1 MTKHQRDIY
10 VISCIWIVTSTYL
23 ITLLFPA
30 STMLTLN
37 NTNSQPPTFLLTGI
51 PGLRAAQ
58 VWISIPFCLL
68 YVIALFGNSM
78 ILLVIL
84 HEHSLHEPM
93 YYFLSMLSVTDL
105 SLSLCTLS
113 TTLGVL
119 WFDAR
124 EINLNA
130 CIAQMFFLHGFTF
143 MESGVLLAM
152 AFDRFV
158 AICDPL
164 RYTTI
169 LTNARI
175 AQIGTTVLIRNVA
188 VMLPVV
194 LFVKRLSFCRSLVL
208 SHSYCYHVDLI
219 QLSCTDN
226 RINSILG
233 LFALFSTTGFDCP
246 CILFS
251 YVLIIRSVLSIA
263 SSDERQ
269 KAFNTCISHISAV
282 AIFYIPLISL
292 SLVHRYGHSAPAF
305 VHTIMANVF
314 LLIPPVLNPII
325 YSVKTKQIQRAIIK
339 FYLRSKVRC
348 NQ

>member
-1 MTKHQRDIY
+1 MLCLIIQ
-10 VISCIWIVTSTYL
+10 ISLSSQPL
-23 ITLLFPA
+23 I
-30 STMLTLN
+30 MWVLN
-37 NTNSQPPTFLLTGI
+37 NTSAQPLTFLLTGI

-58 VWISIPFCLL
+58 IWVSIPVCLL
-68 YVIALFGNSM
+68 YAGALSGNSM
-78 ILLVIL
+78 ILFVVLR
-84 HEHSLHEPM
+84 EQSLHEPM
-93 YYFLSMLSVTDL
+93 YYFLSRLSATDL

-113 TTLGVL
+113 TTLGVF
-119 WFDAR
+119 WFEAR

-130 CIAQMFFLHGFTF
+130 CVAQMFFLHGFTF

-152 AFDRFV
+152 AFDHFV

-175 AQIGTTVLIRNVA
+175 AQIGMSMLTRNVA

-194 LFVKRLSFCRSLVL
+194 LVVKRLSFCSSMVL

-246 CILFS
+246 CILLS
-251 YVLIIRSVLSIA
+251 YVLIIQSVLSIA
-263 SSDERQ
+263 SIEGRQ

-282 AIFYIPLISL
+282 AIFSIPLISL
-292 SLVHRYGHSAPAF
+292 SLVHRYGHSAPPF
-305 VHTIMANVF
+305 VHTIMANIF

-325 YSVKTKQIQRAIIK
+325 YSVKTKQIQKAVIK
-339 FYLRSKVRC
+339 VLIQKRL
-348 NQ
+348 QI

>member
-1 MTKHQRDIY
+1 M
-10 VISCIWIVTSTYL
+10 L
-23 ITLLFPA
+23 I
-30 STMLTLN
+30 LN
-37 NTNSQPPTFLLTGI
+37 NTNAQPPTFFLTGI
-51 PGLRAAQ
+51 PGLSTAQ

-68 YVIALFGNSM
+68 YVVALSGNSM
-78 ILLVIL
+78 ILFVVLR
-84 HEHSLHEPM
+84 EQSLHEPM
-93 YYFLSMLSVTDL
+93 YYFLSMLSATDL

-113 TTLGVL
+113 TTLGVF
-119 WFDAR
+119 WFEAR
-124 EINLNA
+124 EINLNG

-143 MESGVLLAM
+143 TESGVLLAM

-175 AQIGTTVLIRNVA
+175 AQIGVGMLIRNVA
-188 VMLPVV
+188 VMLLVV
-194 LFVKRLSFCRSLVL
+194 LFVKKLSFCGSTVL

-226 RINSILG
+226 RINNILG
-233 LFALFSTTGFDCP
+233 LFAVFITTGFDCP
-246 CILFS
+246 CILLS
-251 YVLIIRSVLSIA
+251 YILIIRSVLSIA
-263 SSDERQ
+263 SSEEQQ

-282 AIFYIPLISL
+282 AIFYIPFISL
-292 SLVHRYGHSAPAF
+292 SLVRRYGHSAPAF

-325 YSVKTKQIQRAIIK
+325 YSVKNKQIRKVVIK
-339 FYLRSKVRC
+339 VLNKKKL
-348 NQ
+348 QI

>member
-1 MTKHQRDIY
+1 MS
-10 VISCIWIVTSTYL
+10 V
-23 ITLLFPA
+23 
-30 STMLTLN
+30 LN
-37 NTNSQPPTFLLTGI
+37 NTNAQSVTFFLTGI
-51 PGLRAAQ
+51 PDLRSEQ

-68 YVIALFGNSM
+68 YAIALSGHSE
-78 ILLVIL
+78 ILLVVL
-84 HEHSLHEPM
+84 FEHSLHEPM
-93 YYFLSMLSVTDL
+93 YYFLAMLSATDL

-119 WFDAR
+119 WFEVR

-143 MESGVLLAM
+143 MSGVQLAM

-164 RYTTI
+164 KYTTI

-175 AQIGTTVLIRNVA
+175 ALTGVFVLIRNVT

-194 LFVKRLSFCRSLVL
+194 LFVKRLSFCKSLVL
-208 SHSYCYHVDLI
+208 SHSFCYHVDVI

-226 RINSILG
+226 RINSIFG
-233 LFALFSTTGFDCP
+233 LLALFSTTGFDCP
-246 CILFS
+246 CILLS
-251 YVLIIRSVLSIA
+251 YILIIRSVLGIA
-263 SSDERQ
+263 SSEEQQ

-292 SLVHRYGHSAPAF
+292 SLVHRYGRSAPPF

-325 YSVKTKQIQRAIIK
+325 YSVKTKQIRKALRKVLIQRKCQI
-339 FYLRSKVRC
+339 
-348 NQ
+348 

>member
-1 MTKHQRDIY
+1 
-10 VISCIWIVTSTYL
+10 
-23 ITLLFPA
+23 
-30 STMLTLN
+30 MLVLN
-37 NTNSQPPTFLLTGI
+37 NTNAQSVTFFLTGI
-51 PGLRAAQ
+51 PGLRSGQ

-68 YVIALFGNSM
+68 YIIALSGNSM
-78 ILLVIL
+78 ILLVVL
-84 HEHSLHEPM
+84 REHSLHEPM
-93 YYFLSMLSVTDL
+93 YYFLAMLSTTDL

-119 WFDAR
+119 WFEAR

-175 AQIGTTVLIRNVA
+175 ALIGMIVLIKNVA
-188 VMLPVV
+188 VMVPVA
-194 LFVKRLSFCRSLVL
+194 LFVKKLSFCKSLVL
-208 SHSYCYHVDLI
+208 SHSYCYHVDVI

-226 RINSILG
+226 RINNILG
-233 LFALFSTTGFDCP
+233 LFTIFFTAGFDC
-246 CILFS
+246 CFILLS
-251 YVLIIRSVLSIA
+251 YILIIRSVLSIA
-263 SSDERQ
+263 SSEERQ

-292 SLVHRYGHSAPAF
+292 SLVRRYGHSAPAF

-325 YSVKTKQIQRAIIK
+325 YSVKTKQIRKAIMKVLIQRKCQI
-339 FYLRSKVRC
+339 
-348 NQ
+348 

>member
-1 MTKHQRDIY
+1 
-10 VISCIWIVTSTYL
+10 
-23 ITLLFPA
+23 
-30 STMLTLN
+30 MLVLN
-37 NTNSQPPTFLLTGI
+37 NTSAQSLAFFLTGI
-51 PGLRAAQ
+51 PGLRSAQ

-68 YVIALFGNSM
+68 YAIALSGNSM
-78 ILLVIL
+78 ILLVVL
-84 HEHSLHEPM
+84 RENSLHEPM
-93 YYFLSMLSVTDL
+93 YYFLAMLSVTDL

-113 TTLGVL
+113 TTLGVF
-119 WFDAR
+119 WFGAR
-124 EINLNA
+124 KINLNA

-158 AICDPL
+158 AICNPL

-175 AQIGTTVLIRNVA
+175 AQIGVIVLIRNVS
-188 VMLPVV
+188 VMFPVV
-194 LFVKRLSFCRSLVL
+194 LFVKRLSFCKSLVL
-208 SHSYCYHVDLI
+208 SHSYCYHVDVI

-226 RINSILG
+226 RLNSIFG

-246 CILFS
+246 CILVS
-251 YVLIIRSVLSIA
+251 YILIIRSVLNIA
-263 SSDERQ
+263 SSEERQ

-292 SLVHRYGHSAPAF
+292 SLVHRYGRSAPPF
-305 VHTIMANVF
+305 VHIIMANVF

-325 YSVKTKQIQRAIIK
+325 YSVKTKQIQKAIV
-339 FYLRSKVRC
+339 KVLIQKKC
-348 NQ
+348 QI

>member
-1 MTKHQRDIY
+1 
-10 VISCIWIVTSTYL
+10 
-23 ITLLFPA
+23 
-30 STMLTLN
+30 MLVLN
-37 NTNSQPPTFLLTGI
+37 NTRDQSPTFFLTGI
-51 PGLRAAQ
+51 PGLRSVQ

-68 YVIALFGNSM
+68 YIMALSGNGV
-78 ILLVIL
+78 ILLVVL

-93 YYFLSMLSVTDL
+93 YYFLAMLSATDL

-113 TTLGVL
+113 TTLAVF
-119 WFDAR
+119 WFEAR
-124 EINLNA
+124 KINLNA
-130 CIAQMFFLHGFTF
+130 CVAQMFFLHGLTFT
-143 MESGVLLAM
+143 ESGVLLAM

-175 AQIGTTVLIRNVA
+175 AQIGVVVLIRNVS

-194 LFVKRLSFCRSLVL
+194 LFVKRLSFCKSLVL
-208 SHSYCYHVDLI
+208 SHSYCYHVDVI

-233 LFALFSTTGFDCP
+233 LFALFSTAGFDCP
-246 CILFS
+246 CILVS
-251 YVLIIRSVLSIA
+251 YILIIRSVLSIA
-263 SSDERQ
+263 SSEERQ

-292 SLVHRYGHSAPAF
+292 SLVHRYGRSAPPF

-325 YSVKTKQIQRAIIK
+325 YSVKTKQIRKAIV
-339 FYLRSKVRC
+339 KVLIRKKC
-348 NQ
+348 QI

>member
-1 MTKHQRDIY
+1 MLRSIIQ
-10 VISCIWIVTSTYL
+10 TSL
-23 ITLLFPA
+23 SSQCLVMLVLN
-30 STMLTLN
+30 STDT
-37 NTNSQPPTFLLTGI
+37 QPLTFLLTGI

-58 VWISIPFCLL
+58 VWASIPFCLL
-68 YVIALFGNSM
+68 YAIALSGNGM
-78 ILLVIL
+78 ILLAVL
-84 HEHSLHEPM
+84 REKRLHEPM
-93 YYFLSMLSVTDL
+93 YYFLSMLSATDL

-113 TTLGVL
+113 TTLGVF
-119 WFDAR
+119 WFEAR
-124 EINLNA
+124 KINLNA

-152 AFDRFV
+152 AWDRFV

-175 AQIGTTVLIRNVA
+175 AQIGVSMLMRNVA

-194 LFVKRLSFCRSLVL
+194 LSVKRLSFCGSTVL

-246 CILFS
+246 CILLS
-251 YVLIIRSVLSIA
+251 YVLIVRSVLSIT
-263 SSDERQ
+263 SSEGRQ
-269 KAFNTCISHISAV
+269 KTFNTCISHLSAV

-292 SLVHRYGHSAPAF
+292 SLIHRYGHSAPPF
-305 VHTIMANVF
+305 VHSIMANIF
-314 LLIPPVLNPII
+314 LLIPPVLNPVI
-325 YSVKTKQIQRAIIK
+325 YSVRTKQIQKAIA
-339 FYLRSKVRC
+339 KVIL
-348 NQ
+348 QKQLQI

>member
-1 MTKHQRDIY
+1 MLCLIIQ
-10 VISCIWIVTSTYL
+10 ISLSSQPL
-23 ITLLFPA
+23 I
-30 STMLTLN
+30 MWVLN
-37 NTNSQPPTFLLTGI
+37 NTSAQPLTFLLTGI

-58 VWISIPFCLL
+58 IWVSIPVCLL
-68 YVIALFGNSM
+68 YAGALSGNSM
-78 ILLVIL
+78 ILFVVLR
-84 HEHSLHEPM
+84 EQSLHEPM
-93 YYFLSMLSVTDL
+93 YYFLSMLSATDL

-113 TTLGVL
+113 TTLGVF
-119 WFDAR
+119 WFEAQ

-130 CIAQMFFLHGFTF
+130 CVAQMFFLHGFTF

-175 AQIGTTVLIRNVA
+175 AQIGMSMLTRNVA

-194 LFVKRLSFCRSLVL
+194 LFVKRLSFCSSMVL

-246 CILFS
+246 CILLS

-263 SSDERQ
+263 SIEGRQ

-292 SLVHRYGHSAPAF
+292 SLVHRYGHSAPPF
-305 VHTIMANVF
+305 VHTIMANIF

-325 YSVKTKQIQRAIIK
+325 YSVKTKQIQKAVIK
-339 FYLRSKVRC
+339 VLIQKRL
-348 NQ
+348 QI

>member
-1 MTKHQRDIY
+1 M
-10 VISCIWIVTSTYL
+10 L
-23 ITLLFPA
+23 I
-30 STMLTLN
+30 LN

-51 PGLRAAQ
+51 PGLRAGQ
-58 VWISIPFCLL
+58 IWVSIPFCLL
-68 YVIALFGNSM
+68 YVIALSGNSM

-84 HEHSLHEPM
+84 REHSLHESM
-93 YYFLSMLSVTDL
+93 YYFLSMLSATDL

-119 WFDAR
+119 WFEAR
-124 EINLNA
+124 EISLNA

-143 MESGVLLAM
+143 TESGLLLAM
-152 AFDRFV
+152 AFDRYV

-164 RYTTI
+164 RYNTI
-169 LTNARI
+169 LTNAKT
-175 AQIGTTVLIRNVA
+175 AQIGIIVLIRNA
-188 VMLPVV
+188 AIMLPVV

-219 QLSCTDN
+219 QFSCTDN
-226 RINSILG
+226 SINNILG
-233 LFALFSTTGFDCP
+233 LFALFSTAEFDCP

-251 YVLIIRSVLSIA
+251 YVLIIRSVLGIA

-269 KAFNTCISHISAV
+269 KAFNTCVSHITAV

-314 LLIPPVLNPII
+314 LLIPPVLNAII
-325 YSVKTKQIQRAIIK
+325 YSVKTKQIRKAFIK
-339 FYLRSKVRC
+339 FL
-348 NQ
+348 NQKQS

>member
-1 MTKHQRDIY
+1 M
-10 VISCIWIVTSTYL
+10 VV
-23 ITLLFPA
+23 
-30 STMLTLN
+30 LN
-37 NTNSQPPTFLLTGI
+37 NTNFRPLFFFLTGI

-68 YVIALFGNSM
+68 YAIALTGNSM
-78 ILLVIL
+78 VLFVIL
-84 HEHSLHEPM
+84 REQSLHEPM
-93 YYFLSMLSVTDL
+93 YYFLSMLSATDL

-113 TTLGVL
+113 TTLGVF
-119 WFDAR
+119 WFEAR

-158 AICDPL
+158 AICNPL
-164 RYTTI
+164 RYTTV
-169 LTNARI
+169 LTHARI
-175 AQIGTTVLIRNVA
+175 AQIGMSMLIRNVA

-194 LFVKRLSFCRSLVL
+194 LFVRRLSFCRSMIL

-233 LFALFSTTGFDCP
+233 LIALFSTTGFDCP
-246 CILFS
+246 CILLS
-251 YVLIIRSVLSIA
+251 YVLIIRSVLNIA
-263 SSDERQ
+263 SSEGRQ

-292 SLVHRYGHSAPAF
+292 SLVHRYGHSAPPF

-325 YSVKTKQIQRAIIK
+325 YSVKTKQIRKAVVKILTQKRHR
-339 FYLRSKVRC
+339 F
-348 NQ
+348 

>member
-1 MTKHQRDIY
+1 ML
-10 VISCIWIVTSTYL
+10 VLNSTD
-23 ITLLFPA
+23 P
-30 STMLTLN
+30 
-37 NTNSQPPTFLLTGI
+37 QPLTFLLTGI

-58 VWISIPFCLL
+58 AWVSIPLCLL
-68 YVIALFGNSM
+68 YAIALSGNGM
-78 ILLVIL
+78 ILLVVL
-84 HEHSLHEPM
+84 REKSLHEPM
-93 YYFLSMLSVTDL
+93 YYFLSMLSATDL

-113 TTLGVL
+113 TTLGVF
-119 WFDAR
+119 WFEAR
-124 EINLNA
+124 KINLNA

-152 AFDRFV
+152 ALDRFV

-169 LTNARI
+169 LTNARV
-175 AQIGTTVLIRNVA
+175 AQIGGSMLIRNVA

-194 LFVKRLSFCRSLVL
+194 LFVKRLSFCSSTVL

-246 CILFS
+246 CILLS
-251 YVLIIRSVLSIA
+251 YVLIVRSVLSI
-263 SSDERQ
+263 SSSEGRQ
-269 KAFNTCISHISAV
+269 KTFNTCVSHLSAV
-282 AIFYIPLISL
+282 GIFYLPLISL
-292 SLVHRYGHSAPAF
+292 SLIHRYGHSAPPF

-314 LLIPPVLNPII
+314 LLIPPVLNPVI
-325 YSVKTKQIQRAIIK
+325 YSVRTKQIQKAIA
-339 FYLRSKVRC
+339 KVIL
-348 NQ
+348 QKQLQI

>member
-1 MTKHQRDIY
+1 MW
-10 VISCIWIVTSTYL
+10 V
-23 ITLLFPA
+23 
-30 STMLTLN
+30 LN
-37 NTNSQPPTFLLTGI
+37 NTSTQPLTFLLTGI

-58 VWISIPFCLL
+58 IWVSIPVCLL
-68 YVIALFGNSM
+68 YAVALSGNSM
-78 ILLVIL
+78 ILFVVLR
-84 HEHSLHEPM
+84 EQSLHEPM
-93 YYFLSMLSVTDL
+93 YYFLSMLSATDL

-113 TTLGVL
+113 TTLGVF
-119 WFDAR
+119 WFEAR

-164 RYTTI
+164 RYTSI

-175 AQIGTTVLIRNVA
+175 AQIGMSMLTRNVA

-194 LFVKRLSFCRSLVL
+194 LFVKRLSFCSSTVL

-226 RINSILG
+226 RISSILG

-246 CILFS
+246 GILLS

-263 SSDERQ
+263 SIEGRQ
-269 KAFNTCISHISAV
+269 KAFNTCVSHISAV

-292 SLVHRYGHSAPAF
+292 SLVHRYGHSAPPF
-305 VHTIMANVF
+305 VHTIMANIF

-325 YSVKTKQIQRAIIK
+325 YSVKTKEIQKAVIKVLIQKQIQI
-339 FYLRSKVRC
+339 
-348 NQ
+348 

>member
-1 MTKHQRDIY
+1 MAFNDSLRLEITMPRVAAQ
-10 VISCIWIVTSTYL
+10 VTQINMAHLQHGSWTPTRPGEAGQ
-23 ITLLFPA
+23 TLGIPMAFGA
-30 STMLTLN
+30 STMLILN
-37 NTNSQPPTFLLTGI
+37 NTNSQAPTFLLTGI
-51 PGLRAAQ
+51 PALRAAQ

-68 YVIALFGNSM
+68 YVIALFGNSV
-78 ILLVIL
+78 ILLVIF

-152 AFDRFV
+152 SFDRFV

-175 AQIGTTVLIRNVA
+175 AQIGITVLIRNVA

-194 LFVKRLSFCRSLVL
+194 LFVK
-208 SHSYCYHVDLI
+208 
-219 QLSCTDN
+219 SCPSAD
-226 RINSILG
+226 R
-233 LFALFSTTGFDCP
+233 FDCP

-325 YSVKTKQIQRAIIK
+325 YSVKTKQIRKAIIK
-339 FYLRSKVRC
+339 FYLRSKAKC